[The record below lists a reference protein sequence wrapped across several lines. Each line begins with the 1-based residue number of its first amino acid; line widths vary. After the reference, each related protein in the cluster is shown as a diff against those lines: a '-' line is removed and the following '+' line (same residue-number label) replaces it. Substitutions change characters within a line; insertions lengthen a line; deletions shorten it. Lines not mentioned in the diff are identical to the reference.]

1 MVWFMLVP
9 FSQHS
14 CGSFQDQLAD
24 QSMARATVE
33 VLDHHELIDDFFYL
47 KHLMELSLT
56 IFLENCLL
64 YNVHTSLTNY
74 ETRDN

>member
-9 FSQHS
+9 FSQQYS

-33 VLDHHELIDDFFYL
+33 VLDHHELIDNFFIL
-47 KHLMELSLT
+47 N
-56 IFLENCLL
+56 I
-64 YNVHTSLTNY
+64 
-74 ETRDN
+74 